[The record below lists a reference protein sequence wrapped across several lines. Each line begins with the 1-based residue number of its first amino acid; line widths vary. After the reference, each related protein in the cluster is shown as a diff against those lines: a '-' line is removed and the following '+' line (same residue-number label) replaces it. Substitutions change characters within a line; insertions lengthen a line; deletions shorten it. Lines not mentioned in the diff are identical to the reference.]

1 MSSSGLKTINFQI
14 MTNENKN
21 QKLSD
26 STDTAIAYSTCYWLA
41 DYLAQML
48 NWKRIEKKKK
58 RDGKFFK

>member
-1 MSSSGLKTINFQI
+1 
-14 MTNENKN
+14 MTNDNKEH
-21 QKLSD
+21 KLSD

-58 RDGKFFK
+58 KKRKILVSEN